1 MQLCTIYKCS
11 KKADTFLYI
20 EKADDFSK
28 VPDALKKLI
37 GTPKLFMTLDLDSR
51 KHLGVADLTKVKSE
65 LLDKGFYL
73 QLPPPEKNLLDEHKE
88 LNGFAQKH
96 S

>member
-11 KKADTFLYI
+11 KKADTFLYV

-28 VPDALKKLI
+28 VPDELKKLI
-37 GTPKLFMTLDLDSR
+37 GTPKLFMTLNLDGR
-51 KHLGVADLTKVKSE
+51 KKLGQADLAKVKSE

-73 QLPPPEKNLLDEHKE
+73 QLPPPVKNLLEQHKE
-88 LNGFAQKH
+88 LNGTSQ